1 MQENLWKTSED
12 ELQVNSV
19 KRTCGRVEV
28 PRKVDW
34 NVPLQ
39 VWISMGFAGTNSVSR
54 SGPVRFLTL
63 KGPQPQPQPVLIGL
77 HWSKNWTGPV

>member
-1 MQENLWKTSED
+1 MEGKP
-12 ELQVNSV
+12 QVNSV

-39 VWISMGFAGTNSVSR
+39 SSWPTFIPLVEKYVSNP
-54 SGPVRFLTL
+54 STVVCAYVDKSLSALEVQLNPDLVSALESTPEVSL
-63 KGPQPQPQPVLIGL
+63 A
-77 HWSKNWTGPV
+77 